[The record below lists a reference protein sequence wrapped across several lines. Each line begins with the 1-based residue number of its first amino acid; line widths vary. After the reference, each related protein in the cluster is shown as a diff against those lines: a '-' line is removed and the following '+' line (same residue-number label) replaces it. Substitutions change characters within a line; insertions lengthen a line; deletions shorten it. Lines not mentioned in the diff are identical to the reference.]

1 MWNGSQWLAMGD
13 GIPGG
18 YVTSICILNG
28 DVYVGGNFENA
39 GGVPVKNIARWD
51 GTSWHAVGSSP
62 ITYYSIMVWPYG
74 TGALCFSLYGCTN
87 WSGFGNSQMEWNH
100 MVRSSTA
107 TPTSC
112 LIYLHTAADTLFAYG
127 GFTDLNG
134 IPSRCAAAFVA
145 GNVMVPMSVSPA
157 TISLTQA
164 IYHQGTLFA
173 IDGTGLL
180 FNYLSGIGLNTDS
193 VVFEGNSNRLFVY
206 RDSLHVST
214 QGETLFP
221 LQILW
226 KSGIFTTVPAT
237 AGLAM
242 PQLSVIIMNKS
253 NVFFLSATPYMPVD
267 LFPVLMVKQF

>member
-1 MWNGSQWLAMGD
+1 M
-13 GIPGG
+13 
-18 YVTSICILNG
+18 
-28 DVYVGGNFENA
+28 
-39 GGVPVKNIARWD
+39 PVKNIARWD

-62 ITYYSIMVWPYG
+62 ITYYSIMSMAVWNGELYVSAFMAAPIGPGSAIAKWNG
-74 TGALCFSLYGCTN
+74 TT
-87 WSGFGNSQMEWNH
+87 WSGH
-100 MVRSSTA
+100 ATA

-180 FNYLSGIGLNTDS
+180 FNYLSGIGWNTDS
-193 VVFEGNSNRLFVY
+193 VVFEGNSNRLFVF

-221 LQILW
+221 STDTLEIWNIYNGTRYRRIGYAATVSNYNEQIQMC
-226 KSGIFTTVPAT
+226 SSCQ
-237 AGLAM
+237 
-242 PQLSVIIMNKS
+242 QLPICW
-253 NVFFLSATPYMPVD
+253 VD